1 MTAKHPTTKKTIKPN
16 GQWNSRWQRAGVAQP
31 AVSWWVNPCMKRMS
45 LMDLLLLASLPMKIW
60 RWLLH
65 INIFCSCS
73 TQWHNI
79 LCLFSFQAAVRIAD
93 KTSCLPDPLVPLDT
107 KERIRPSPSK
117 RSRKSSGRSN
127 GTIKNRSSLESSTSQ
142 QPSVSNVNGP
152 GAHVNEKLEAAID
165 SGSRDSRGTSIDRF
179 SDVSR
184 HSNSS
189 RGYLVTLLDC

>member
-1 MTAKHPTTKKTIKPN
+1 M
-16 GQWNSRWQRAGVAQP
+16 
-31 AVSWWVNPCMKRMS
+31 
-45 LMDLLLLASLPMKIW
+45 
-60 RWLLH
+60 
-65 INIFCSCS
+65 
-73 TQWHNI
+73 
-79 LCLFSFQAAVRIAD
+79 RIAE

-127 GTIKNRSSLESSTSQ
+127 GTVKARSSLESSTSQ
-142 QPSVSNVNGP
+142 QPSVSNLNGP
-152 GAHVNEKLEAAID
+152 GSHVHEKLEAAID

-189 RGYLVTLLDC
+189 RGYLVIIVIIFTSNSSYLTSFV